1 MSEFQLAPKDH
12 SHLAAFKRALAPL
25 ETLATTVTV
34 TSVMTGIVPLT
45 QAAISSGGPAMM
57 VFGFA
62 FAGLMALSIALSLAD
77 IASGFPSV
85 KGGLAEY
92 SRRLA
97 PDHLRRLAPWL
108 VGWLH
113 FFAFATG
120 ATSCAFSFAL
130 FATSAIEI
138 AGGFVPQRWV
148 TVLLHVFV
156 SILFGAVNALQLNLD
171 MYSIAWHVS
180 GPIAIVMTIAA
191 SNKSPP
197 SPGWVFSHF
206 ENETGW
212 TSSFYVVLL
221 GLMQGAFT
229 MTGYDAPIHTMH
241 SIENAALKI
250 PKGILCGFLVS
261 FTIGEMIIISL
272 LFGINDINAI
282 LNPVISG
289 LAPVEIFVLLIGRAG
304 TACILVIFIC
314 TFFFCGQGIVKAC
327 SEIGH
332 ELAVSGAFPKATYMS
347 QLGSKGQPARVGWV
361 CAALSSTIGIMYL
374 GDSTILQALTSAVA
388 IELNLVYSIPIAL
401 RFFFPNPT
409 RFQPGPFT
417 LGRFQRPINMI
428 AITWAVLGAFIFSL
442 PGWYPITAGNMNY
455 ACVLLLITLSS
466 ILGYWYFSARH
477 WYNLDPRD
485 KAADCGFGSMSSDQG
500 VASDATTQEDKS
512 IEEKDL
518 DEIENWLDHLERDLR
533 EL

>member
-1 MSEFQLAPKDH
+1 
-12 SHLAAFKRALAPL
+12 
-25 ETLATTVTV
+25 
-34 TSVMTGIVPLT
+34 MTGIVPLT
-45 QAAISSGGPAMM
+45 QAALSSGGPVMM
-57 VFGFA
+57 IAGFA
-62 FAGLMALSIALSLAD
+62 FASLMAFSIALSMAD
-77 IASGFPSV
+77 IASGFPGV

-138 AGGFVPQRWV
+138 AGGFVPERWV

-156 SILFGAVNALQLNLD
+156 SILFGAINALQLDLN
-171 MYSIAWHVS
+171 MYSSKAVLIHDASDWMARQLDIDAVLLKMIVAWHVS

-191 SNKSPP
+191 SSKSPP

-229 MTGYDAPIHTMH
+229 MTGFDAPIHTMH
-241 SIENAALKI
+241 SIEDAALKI
-250 PKGILCGFLVS
+250 PRGILSGFLMS
-261 FTIGEMIIISL
+261 FTIGEMIIIAL
-272 LFGINDINAI
+272 LFGINDIKAI

-289 LAPVEIFVLLIGRAG
+289 LAPVEIFVHLIGRAG
-304 TACILVIFIC
+304 TACILVIFIF

-332 ELAVSGAFPKATYMS
+332 ELAVSGAFPKAAYMS

-361 CAALSSTIGIMYL
+361 CAAFSSAIGIMYL

-401 RFFFPNPT
+401 LFFFPNPT
-409 RFQPGPFT
+409 RFQPGPFS
-417 LGRFQRPINMI
+417 LGRFQKPINMI
-428 AITWAVLGAFIFSL
+428 AISWAVLGVFIFSL

-455 ACVLLLITLSS
+455 ACVLLLSTLCS

-477 WYNLDPRD
+477 WFNLDTQD
-485 KAADCGFGSMSSDQG
+485 KAVGSGCGGMKGEQG
-500 VASDATTQEDKS
+500 VASDATTLENES

-533 EL
+533 ELE

>member
-1 MSEFQLAPKDH
+1 
-12 SHLAAFKRALAPL
+12 
-25 ETLATTVTV
+25 
-34 TSVMTGIVPLT
+34 MTGIVPLT

-171 MYSIAWHVS
+171 MYSR
-180 GPIAIVMTIAA
+180 
-191 SNKSPP
+191 
-197 SPGWVFSHF
+197 
-206 ENETGW
+206 
-212 TSSFYVVLL
+212 
-221 GLMQGAFT
+221 LMQGAFT

-332 ELAVSGAFPKATYMS
+332 ELAISGAFPKAAYMS

-417 LGRFQRPINMI
+417 LGRLQRPINMI

-485 KAADCGFGSMSSDQG
+485 KAADCGFGSISSDQG

>member
-1 MSEFQLAPKDH
+1 MSEFQLTSKDH
-12 SHLAAFKRALAPL
+12 SHLAAFRRALAPL

-45 QAAISSGGPAMM
+45 QAALSSGGPAMM

-62 FAGLMALSIALSLAD
+62 FAGLMALSIALSMAD
-77 IASGFPSV
+77 IASGFPGV

-138 AGGFVPQRWV
+138 AVGFEPQRWV

-156 SILFGAVNALQLNLD
+156 SILFGAVNALQLNLN
-171 MYSIAWHVS
+171 MYS
-180 GPIAIVMTIAA
+180 
-191 SNKSPP
+191 K
-197 SPGWVFSHF
+197 
-206 ENETGW
+206 
-212 TSSFYVVLL
+212 
-221 GLMQGAFT
+221 
-229 MTGYDAPIHTMH
+229 D
-241 SIENAALKI
+241 AALKI
-250 PKGILCGFLVS
+250 PKGILYGFLVS
-261 FTIGEMIIISL
+261 FAIGEMIIITL
-272 LFGINDINAI
+272 LFGINDIKAI
-282 LNPVISG
+282 LDPVISG
-289 LAPVEIFVLLIGRAG
+289 LAPVEIFVHLIGRAG

-332 ELAVSGAFPKATYMS
+332 ELAVSGAFPKAAYMS
-347 QLGSKGQPARVGWV
+347 QLGSQGQPARVGWV
-361 CAALSSTIGIMYL
+361 CAALSSTVGVMYL

-401 RFFFPNPT
+401 KFFFPNPT
-409 RFQPGPFT
+409 RFQPGPFS

-428 AITWAVLGAFIFSL
+428 AISWAILGVFIFSL

-455 ACVLLLITLSS
+455 ACVLLLTTLSS

-477 WYNLDPRD
+477 WYNLDARD
-485 KAADCGFGSMSSDQG
+485 KSANFGSSGNMKDDQG
-500 VASDATTQEDKS
+500 VASDATTLESKS
-512 IEEKDL
+512 IEEKEL